1 MSQETYPV
9 AEQNQQAAQQYSFKE
24 RAARMAVSLIATL
37 GVGGAGEVA
46 IAAVEATPAAALT
59 ANPTVGTS
67 GSESVDIYGT
77 SSGIS
82 VVYNGI
88 TPNPYGNSEDIDF
101 TDVTTGQE
109 YTDTTDFTG
118 SSATISC
125 FDEANTSIQVCNL
138 PGGEYSGYAQLIA
151 SNAESYED
159 VEFDLVG
166 GSQGS
171 GTSSGCEVGQT
182 SPSGGTPVGMTNL
195 EVGNCLAYDVATAT
209 GNIITFGGEPNVNQ
223 SYGNLEGQTLNKP
236 IIKVTSTADG
246 KGYWMLASDG
256 GIFSFG
262 DAGFYGSTGNLHLNA
277 PIVAM
282 APTPDDEG
290 YWLVASDGG
299 IFSFGD
305 AGFYGSTGN
314 LHLNAP
320 IVGMTATPDG
330 KGYRLVASDG
340 GIFDFGDASFLGS
353 MGGTK
358 LNKPIVGMTTTP
370 DGKGYRLVASD
381 GGVFDFGDAQFE
393 GSLASNP
400 PSSPIVDLAP
410 SIDGQGYN
418 LIDSNGDIFA
428 EGDAPYFG
436 GVSG

>member
-277 PIVAM
+277 PIV
-282 APTPDDEG
+282 
-290 YWLVASDGG
+290 
-299 IFSFGD
+299 
-305 AGFYGSTGN
+305 
-314 LHLNAP
+314 
-320 IVGMTATPDG
+320 GMTATPDG